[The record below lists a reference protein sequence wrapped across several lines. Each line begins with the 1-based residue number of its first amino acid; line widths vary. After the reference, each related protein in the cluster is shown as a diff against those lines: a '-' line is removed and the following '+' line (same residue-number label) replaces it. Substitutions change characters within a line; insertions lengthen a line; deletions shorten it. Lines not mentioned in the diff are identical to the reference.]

1 MPEETQDLSLFPL
14 NVVLF
19 PGMKLPLHIFE
30 PRYRLMIGRC
40 LEQEQDFGVLTARS
54 TPGPG
59 GVTTAYAVGTLA
71 RITHVDRLQ
80 DGRMNI
86 MTTGVERFRVLQLM
100 QTEPYIIART
110 EPFPLEG
117 EESSDVRNLAHK
129 TGKRF
134 VRYLRSVNE
143 VLGSAVD
150 LHITPRD
157 SRSLGYL
164 IAMAMEISLEEK
176 QELLSTPGLPALL
189 AKEATLLSREEELLS
204 RMRERQESNEG
215 YFRALTQYLSLN

>member
-40 LEQEQDFGVLTARS
+40 LEHDQDFGVLTARS

-110 EPFPLEG
+110 DGRLFRAAHEIDPAYADALETAVSAG
-117 EESSDVRNLAHK
+117 VEIHAWQAEVSPEGIRLAHP
-129 TGKRF
+129 
-134 VRYLRSVNE
+134 VRRL
-143 VLGSAVD
+143 
-150 LHITPRD
+150 
-157 SRSLGYL
+157 
-164 IAMAMEISLEEK
+164 K
-176 QELLSTPGLPALL
+176 
-189 AKEATLLSREEELLS
+189 
-204 RMRERQESNEG
+204 
-215 YFRALTQYLSLN
+215 